1 MVALIAT
8 GQSEQIP
15 FHLNRAMDNGLG
27 TDEVDGLLT
36 HFVYF
41 TGWPKTMSAV
51 PVINEVLTS
60 RR

>member
-15 FHLNRAMDNGLG
+15 FHLNRAMNNGLG
-27 TDEVDGLLT
+27 ADEVDALLP

-41 TGWPKTMSAV
+41 TG
-51 PVINEVLTS
+51 
-60 RR
+60 